1 VTAGEGTVS
10 PGGTDAPPAA
20 EDPGGGSAAT
30 PGTPADPRERRLRG
44 VDAARGVALLG
55 MMTVHILP
63 IVGVAGVVHA
73 VAAGRSAALFATLAG
88 VGLAL
93 ASGGSTP
100 PTGAALW
107 RARRA
112 TVARA
117 AVIGVIGLT
126 LGGLPTPA
134 AIILAYY
141 AVLFLVAVFV
151 IGWPARRL
159 AVAAVVAGL
168 VTPVISHLLR
178 RELDRSAG
186 PNLSWESL
194 ADPGGT
200 AVTLLLTGY
209 YPVLTWTTYLLAGM
223 AVGRLPLRRPGV
235 AVRLAIGGA
244 LLAAAAALASWVT
257 VWLAGG
263 EAALARLTPGWSSVS
278 GRGDKL
284 FDESFYGTT
293 PTTSWWFL
301 GVPAPH
307 SGSVPDLLHTTGS
320 AIAVLGFALLLARRW
335 PRAVLPLV
343 VLGSMTLTLYS
354 LHVLLLAVGQE
365 SFPDPDVVA
374 WWLLGFNVF
383 VALVVATLWRAQ
395 GRRGPLEEL
404 AASAAEAAAG
414 GPRPPAS
421 RPAPE

>member
-1 VTAGEGTVS
+1 VTAGEGTVHRRDQAA
-10 PGGTDAPPAA
+10 PPVAADAGGTGA
-20 EDPGGGSAAT
+20 ESGA
-30 PGTPADPRERRLRG
+30 PADVRERRLRG
-44 VDAARGVALLG
+44 VDAARGVALIG
-55 MMTVHILP
+55 MMAVHVLP
-63 IVGVAGVVHA
+63 IVGVAGAVHA

-93 ASGGSTP
+93 ASGGATP

-112 TVARA
+112 TAARA
-117 AVIGVIGLT
+117 AVIGGIGLT

-134 AIILAYY
+134 AIILVYY
-141 AVLFLVAVFV
+141 AVLFLASLLVL
-151 IGWPARRL
+151 GWPARRL
-159 AVAAVVAGL
+159 AVAAAVAGL
-168 VTPVISHLLR
+168 TTPVVSHLLR
-178 RELDRSAG
+178 LEYGRPAG

-209 YPVLTWTTYLLAGM
+209 YPALTWTTYLLAGL
-223 AVGRLPLRRPGV
+223 AVGRLPLRRPEV
-235 AVRLAIGGA
+235 AARLAVGGA
-244 LLAAAAALASWVT
+244 LLAAAASLASWVA
-257 VWLAGG
+257 VRLAGG
-263 EAALARLTPGWSSVS
+263 EAALARLVPPASSVS
-278 GRGDKL
+278 GRGDGL

-307 SGSVPDLLHTTGS
+307 SGAVTDLLHTTGA
-320 AIAVLGFALLLARRW
+320 AIAVLGLALLVARRW

-354 LHVLLLAVGQE
+354 LHVVLLAIGEE
-365 SFPDPDVVA
+365 SFPDPDAVA
-374 WWLLGFNVF
+374 WPMLVFNVA
-383 VALVVATLWRAQ
+383 VALVVASLWRTQ
-395 GRRGPLEEL
+395 GRRGPFEEL
-404 AASAAEAAAG
+404 AATAAEAVSGKARPS
-414 GPRPPAS
+414 GP

>member
-1 VTAGEGTVS
+1 
-10 PGGTDAPPAA
+10 
-20 EDPGGGSAAT
+20 
-30 PGTPADPRERRLRG
+30 
-44 VDAARGVALLG
+44 
-55 MMTVHILP
+55 MMAVHILP
-63 IVGVAGVVHA
+63 IAGVAGVVHA
-73 VAAGRSAALFATLAG
+73 AAAGRSAALFATLAG

-93 ASGGSTP
+93 ASGGPTP

-112 TVARA
+112 TAARA

-141 AVLFLVAVFV
+141 AVLFLAAALVL
-151 IGWPARRL
+151 GWPARRL

-168 VTPVISHLLR
+168 ATPVLSHVLR
-178 RELDRSAG
+178 LEYGRGPG

-209 YPVLTWTTYLLAGM
+209 YPVLTWTTYLLAGL

-235 AVRLAIGGA
+235 AARLATGGA
-244 LLAAAAALASWVT
+244 LLAAAAALASWVA
-257 VWLAGG
+257 VRLAGG
-263 EAALARLTPGWSSVS
+263 EAALARLAPGASSVS

-307 SGSVPDLLHTTGS
+307 SGSIPDLLHTTGT
-320 AIAVLGFALLLARRW
+320 AIAVLGLALLVARRW
-335 PRAVLPLV
+335 PRAVIPLV
-343 VLGSMTLTLYS
+343 ALGSMTLTLYS
-354 LHVLLLAVGQE
+354 LHVLLLAVGE
-365 SFPDPDVVA
+365 DAFPDPDVVA
-374 WWLLGFNVF
+374 WWMLAFNVF
-383 VALVVATLWRAQ
+383 VALVVATLWRAR

-404 AASAAEAAAG
+404 AASAAEAAG
-414 GPRPPAS
+414 GTVRHPGS